1 MKLTY
6 AQLQTLWTSNG
17 GSKALAPI
25 MAAIAMAESGG
36 RTDAMNTRAPDYS
49 VGLWQINYF
58 GAMMPGRTK
67 AYGSPAQLIS
77 DPNRQAKAAISILK
91 GQGLGAWS
99 TYTNGA
105 YRKYAAGTASSPL
118 PNLSGLGGAVPAA
131 ATTGGGVQQV
141 TLQQAGYDAVLDVT
155 PWGIPLNPFKL
166 PGWLGGKL
174 GDAAGGAV
182 KGFAWD
188 SLGPVLLASIAVAGG
203 AALVVG
209 GIFVT
214 ARPAVESRIT
224 KVADVV
230 KP

>member
-17 GSKALAPI
+17 GAKALAPI
-25 MAAIAMAESGG
+25 MAAIALAESGG
-36 RTDAMNTRAPDYS
+36 RTDAMNTKAPDYS

-67 AYGSPAQLIS
+67 AYGSPSQLIA

-91 GQGLGAWS
+91 GQGLRAWS

-105 YRKYAAGTASSPL
+105 YRKYADGTASSPL
-118 PNLSGLGGAVPAA
+118 PNLDQAAYAQTLPAA
-131 ATTGGGVQQV
+131 GAGGVQSV
-141 TLQQAGYDAVLDVT
+141 TLQQAGYDAVLDIT
-155 PWGIPLNPFKL
+155 PWGIPVNPFKL

-188 SLGPVLLASIAVAGG
+188 SLGPLVL
-203 AALVVG
+203 
-209 GIFVT
+209 
-214 ARPAVESRIT
+214 
-224 KVADVV
+224 
-230 KP
+230 